1 MAKRNKTLSTLNK
14 GHVSLKRYNALYLF
28 STIIDENIEHETETV
43 VRSICSKF
51 DIDYNENYFHLES
64 LLSNIIIESGG
75 YSREEEIYWENE
87 IEGTV
92 QVMYEYSQ
100 YSYIS
105 SSGVK
110 HSVRFD
116 EAGYLIVNSK
126 VVEEFD
132 WDSHNMQMKVE
143 EIKILFS
150 FEIDDT
156 QKDYMHYFNIAW
168 SRFEKGEKWATR
180 DQMLHA
186 AFMIFGYTPDLFSD
200 EYHDASVFGAKF
212 ITQKWFMYLWECKEK
227 NLSYEFTLS
236 LKSFISKNQDSWS
249 QHKENKVI
257 VNRIYTTEHEEIRK
271 IIASEPDV
279 KAFKNGTR

>member
-1 MAKRNKTLSTLNK
+1 
-14 GHVSLKRYNALYLF
+14 
-28 STIIDENIEHETETV
+28 
-43 VRSICSKF
+43 
-51 DIDYNENYFHLES
+51 
-64 LLSNIIIESGG
+64 
-75 YSREEEIYWENE
+75 
-87 IEGTV
+87 
-92 QVMYEYSQ
+92 
-100 YSYIS
+100 
-105 SSGVK
+105 
-110 HSVRFD
+110 
-116 EAGYLIVNSK
+116 
-126 VVEEFD
+126 
-132 WDSHNMQMKVE
+132 MQMKVE